1 MTLIPD
7 EPTKHWQTPDVADE
21 DIDRLIRLHAFDFVS
36 RLFERLG
43 DPLPWQP
50 LAEGF
55 EFRGRR
61 VTLLGARGI
70 WKPAAMS
77 LPLSIRTS
85 HRDPYGDEARDDG
98 FLHYRYFGTDIGHV
112 DNAGLRACLDQA
124 RPLIYFRG
132 VSKGWYSALWPML
145 LVGDDPASLTFV
157 GACDDVERLSPGVE
171 ASAIDVARRQYVTRA
186 ALIRLHQAGF
196 RRRVLTA
203 YRESCT
209 VCRLHHPELL
219 DAAHILPDRHER
231 GEPVVPNGLAMCKI
245 HHAAFD
251 ANIMGIRPDRI
262 VEVRADI
269 LAEVDG
275 PMLRHGLQQLHGE
288 RIIVPRRVA
297 DAPDTDRLEE
307 RYEQFRAAG

>member
-1 MTLIPD
+1 
-7 EPTKHWQTPDVADE
+7 VADE
-21 DIDRLIRLHAFDFVS
+21 DLDWLVRLHAFD
-36 RLFERLG
+36 RLAQLSDGWG

-77 LPLSIRTS
+77 LPISITTS
-85 HRDPYGDEARDDG
+85 HRDPYGDLAGDDG
-98 FLHYRYFGTDIGHV
+98 LLRYRYFGDDISHS
-112 DNAGLRACLDQA
+112 DNAGLRSCMDQG

-132 VSKGWYSALWPML
+132 VEKGWYSPVWPML
-145 LVGDDPASLTFV
+145 LIGDDPLSLTFI
-157 GACDDVERLSPGVE
+157 GACDDVERLSPG
-171 ASAIDVARRQYVTRA
+171 AAPSAIDVARRQYVTRA
-186 ALIRLHQAGF
+186 ALVRLHQAGF

-231 GEPVVPNGLAMCKI
+231 GEPLVSNGLAMCKI

-251 ANIMGIRPDRI
+251 ANIMGIRPDHI

-269 LAEVDG
+269 LTEVDG

-288 RIIVPRRVA
+288 KIVVPRQRGDV
-297 DAPDTDRLEE
+297 PDTDRLEA
-307 RYEQFRAAG
+307 RYEEFRAAS